1 MGSSPRNLSRRMCP
15 LFPWQCHFGCYSKL
29 RYFCSFDVLCCV
41 CSCRNESRCEC
52 KAYPLI
58 GLHSSCVAAQF
69 DNCLKWLSSV
79 ARPLALAARPTLPE
93 GAARFMLQPQFDEMR
108 RIMGAD
114 AGSHFLS
121 CEYPA
126 PHLSLASVSCA
137 TRLCLA
143 DIAPGRPC
151 CREVRHQ

>member
-1 MGSSPRNLSRRMCP
+1 MSFVSVAVP
-15 LFPWQCHFGCYSKL
+15 LRLL
-29 RYFCSFDVLCCV
+29 RYVCTFDVLCCV

-58 GLHSSCVAAQF
+58 GLHSSCVAVQC
-69 DNCLKWLSSV
+69 DNCLTWLSSV

-151 CREVRHQ
+151 CREVRPQ